1 MDSNGVTEKE
11 GEENM
16 SYVSTLHI
24 RLQKPC
30 RQPGDRQ
37 EAADKVVSPAKLG
50 TGAQGSGADSI
61 SAECPVFIQPLTDV
75 TVDESS
81 TITLQA
87 KITGTPPITV
97 TWFLNGK
104 TVKFGRSSFSNGVA
118 QWVVEDCLPE
128 DSGIYG
134 CVAENVA
141 GRTSSSAIVTVRDF
155 ETLQRLNPLPK
166 QMRNTNCDSGIAD
179 SQTVPEENRHGAGA
193 KAEMVQYS
201 TLNVVS
207 IQEERHSTK
216 DRSLPKDSSPSRKK
230 LSSKPAEPPE
240 LVDPQMYLE
249 AKAGQEA
256 ELYVGIVGT
265 PPIAAIWL
273 KQNDQILNSSRTS
286 VDTTDTG
293 TKLVIKDVQ
302 MSDAGHYTLVVKDRN
317 GNVQHQISLAVI
329 DRPEPPSGRPCVS
342 EICRSSLTLSWSG
355 PCYDGGSAIKFY
367 IIEVKEAGES
377 EWRRLTDLCSNT
389 SYQVNS
395 LKPGK
400 EYRFRIYAVNSC
412 GISEI
417 GEESKPV
424 KLSDVE
430 EKEEEKEEL
439 GSHVTIN
446 ASQKLTDFYIQQEC
460 LGVGTF
466 GKVYKLLQKSTGKT
480 RAGKFYKART
490 MKDKKSARN
499 EIEIMNCLHHPKLVQ
514 CLDAF
519 ESRTEIVMVMEYISG
534 GELFERIV
542 DEDFELTE
550 PTCVVYV
557 RQILAGLQFM
567 HQQSIVHLDLKPEN
581 IVCVDKNGTLIKI
594 IDFGLARKL
603 DSNGSTKVMF
613 GTPEFVAPEVIN
625 YDPIGFTTDTWSIGV
640 ICYILLSGLSP
651 FQGDTDPETLT
662 NVTAVSWEFD
672 EEAFAEISEN
682 AKNFISSLLQK
693 NMRRRLTCEE
703 CLNHPWLQSIEQ
715 GVAKTLSKERM
726 KRFLAKQKWKKAGK
740 ALLALKRLALPLNKP
755 DNTESAPTSQDKSVL
770 SPTHQ
775 QEVLSSLDEQ
785 IQRKPFFSET
795 LQDLDELEGSASC
808 LQCHIEGYPDPEVIW
823 YKNEDP
829 LTESSHFQ
837 IDYQEDGSCSLIIT
851 NVTQMD
857 SGYYTCKAMNAL
869 GEETSSATLTVYP
882 LDVIQRS

>member
-1 MDSNGVTEKE
+1 
-11 GEENM
+11 M
-16 SYVSTLHI
+16 SYVSTFHI

-30 RQPGDRQ
+30 QQPGDKQ
-37 EAADKVVSPAKLG
+37 APSPAKVG
-50 TGAQGSGADSI
+50 TGARRSDADSI
-61 SAECPVFIQPLTDV
+61 SAECPVFAQPLTDV

-87 KITGTPPITV
+87 KVTGTSPITI
-97 TWFLNGK
+97 TWYLNGQ
-104 TVKFGRSSFSNGVA
+104 TAKFGRSSFSNGVA

-128 DSGIYG
+128 DAGIYG

-141 GRTSSSAIVTVRDF
+141 GRASCSATVTVRDF
-155 ETLQRLNPLPK
+155 ETLQQRHHLPK
-166 QMRNTNCDSGIAD
+166 QMSNTNCEGRIGD
-179 SQTVPEENRHGAGA
+179 SQTIFEENHHGAGA
-193 KAEMVQYS
+193 KAEMAQFS
-201 TLNVVS
+201 TLNFS
-207 IQEERHSTK
+207 SQDDQQSTK
-216 DRSLPKDSSPSRKK
+216 NRSLPKDSSPSRKK
-230 LSSKPAEPPE
+230 LSSKPAEPPQ
-240 LVDPQMYLE
+240 LVDPQTYLE
-249 AKAGQEA
+249 VKAGQQA
-256 ELYVGIVGT
+256 ELYVGVVGT

-273 KQNDQILNSSRTS
+273 KRKDQILNSSRTS
-286 VDTTDTG
+286 VDTTDTE

-302 MSDAGHYTLVVKDRN
+302 MDDAGYYTLVVKDRN
-317 GNVQHQISLAVI
+317 GSVQHRISLAVV
-329 DRPEPPSGRPCVS
+329 DRPEPPSGRPRVS
-342 EICRSSLTLSWSG
+342 EICGTSLSLSWSG
-355 PCYDGGSAIKFY
+355 PCYDGGSAIQSY
-367 IIEVKEAGES
+367 IIEMQQSGES
-377 EWRRLTDLCSNT
+377 EWRRLTDSCSST
-389 SYQVNS
+389 SYQVNG
-395 LKPGK
+395 LKLDG
-400 EYRFRIYAVNSC
+400 EYSFRIYAVNSC
-412 GISEI
+412 GISEV

-424 KLSDVE
+424 KLTDIK
-430 EKEEEKEEL
+430 EKEEKEEL
-439 GSHVTIN
+439 GTHVTIN
-446 ASQKLTDFYIQQEC
+446 TTQKLTDLYVQQEC

-490 MKDKKSARN
+490 TKDKKSARD

-550 PTCVVYV
+550 PTCVLYV
-557 RQILAGLQFM
+557 RQIVAGLQFM

-581 IVCVDKNGTLIKI
+581 IVCVDKNGMLIKI

-603 DSNGSTKVMF
+603 DCSGSVKVMF

-651 FQGDTDPETLT
+651 FQGDSDTETLT

-703 CLNHPWLQSIEQ
+703 CLNHPWLQSTEQ

-755 DNTESAPTSQDKSVL
+755 DNAESAPTSQDKNVL

-785 IQRKPFFSET
+785 IQRKPFFSKT
-795 LQDLDELEGSASC
+795 LKDLEELEGSASC
-808 LQCHIEGYPDPEVIW
+808 LQCRIEGYPDPEVIW

-829 LTESSHFQ
+829 ITESSHFQ
-837 IDYQEDGSCSLIIT
+837 IDYQEDGSCSLIIM

-869 GEETSSATLTVYP
+869 GEETSSATLTVYS
-882 LDVIQRS
+882 LDVMQCG

>member
-1 MDSNGVTEKE
+1 
-11 GEENM
+11 M
-16 SYVSTLHI
+16 SYVSTFHI

-30 RQPGDRQ
+30 QQPGDKQ
-37 EAADKVVSPAKLG
+37 APSPAKVG
-50 TGAQGSGADSI
+50 TGARRSDADSI
-61 SAECPVFIQPLTDV
+61 SAECPVFAQPLTDV

-87 KITGTPPITV
+87 KVTGTSPITI
-97 TWFLNGK
+97 TWYLNGQ
-104 TVKFGRSSFSNGVA
+104 TAKFGRSSFSNGVA

-128 DSGIYG
+128 DAGIYG

-141 GRTSSSAIVTVRDF
+141 GRASCSATVTVRDF
-155 ETLQRLNPLPK
+155 ETLQQRHHLPK
-166 QMRNTNCDSGIAD
+166 QMSNTNCEGRIGD
-179 SQTVPEENRHGAGA
+179 SQTIFEENHHGAGA
-193 KAEMVQYS
+193 KAEMAQFS
-201 TLNVVS
+201 TLNFS
-207 IQEERHSTK
+207 SQDDQQSTK
-216 DRSLPKDSSPSRKK
+216 NRSLPKDSSPSRKK
-230 LSSKPAEPPE
+230 LSSKPEPPQ
-240 LVDPQMYLE
+240 LVDPQTYLE
-249 AKAGQEA
+249 VKAGQQA
-256 ELYVGIVGT
+256 ELYVGVVGT

-273 KQNDQILNSSRTS
+273 KRKDQILNSSRTS
-286 VDTTDTG
+286 VDTTDTE

-302 MSDAGHYTLVVKDRN
+302 MDDAGYYTLVVKDRN
-317 GNVQHQISLAVI
+317 GSVQHRISLAVV
-329 DRPEPPSGRPCVS
+329 DRPEPPSGRPRVS
-342 EICRSSLTLSWSG
+342 EICGTSLSLSWSG
-355 PCYDGGSAIKFY
+355 PCYDGGSAIQSY
-367 IIEVKEAGES
+367 IIEMQQSGES
-377 EWRRLTDLCSNT
+377 EWRRLTDSCSST
-389 SYQVNS
+389 SYQVNG
-395 LKPGK
+395 LKLDG
-400 EYRFRIYAVNSC
+400 EYSFRIYAVNSC
-412 GISEI
+412 GISEV

-424 KLSDVE
+424 KLTDIK
-430 EKEEEKEEL
+430 EKEEKEEL
-439 GSHVTIN
+439 GTHVTIN
-446 ASQKLTDFYIQQEC
+446 TTQKLTDLYVQQEC

-490 MKDKKSARN
+490 TKDKKSARD

-550 PTCVVYV
+550 PTCVLYV
-557 RQILAGLQFM
+557 RQIVAGLQFM

-581 IVCVDKNGTLIKI
+581 IVCVDKNGMLIKI

-603 DSNGSTKVMF
+603 DCSGSVKVMF

-651 FQGDTDPETLT
+651 FQGDSDTETLT

-703 CLNHPWLQSIEQ
+703 CLNHPWLQSTEQ

-755 DNTESAPTSQDKSVL
+755 DNAESAPTSQDKNVL

-785 IQRKPFFSET
+785 IQRKPFFSKT
-795 LQDLDELEGSASC
+795 LKDLEELEGSASC
-808 LQCHIEGYPDPEVIW
+808 LQCRIEGYPDPEVIW

-829 LTESSHFQ
+829 ITESSHFQ
-837 IDYQEDGSCSLIIT
+837 IDYQEDGSCSLIIM

-869 GEETSSATLTVYP
+869 GEETSSATLTVYS
-882 LDVIQRS
+882 LDVMQCG

>member
-1 MDSNGVTEKE
+1 
-11 GEENM
+11 M
-16 SYVSTLHI
+16 SYVSTFHI
-24 RLQKPC
+24 RLQKP
-30 RQPGDRQ
+30 RQQPADRQ
-37 EAADKVVSPAKLG
+37 AAEKGTSSANVG
-50 TGAQGSGADSI
+50 TGARRSDADSI
-61 SAECPVFIQPLTDV
+61 NAECPVFTQPLTDV

-87 KITGTPPITV
+87 KVTGSSPITI
-97 TWFLNGK
+97 TWYLNGQ
-104 TVKFGRSSFSNGVA
+104 TAKFGKSSFSNGVA

-128 DSGIYG
+128 DAGIYG

-141 GRTSSSAIVTVRDF
+141 GRTCCSATVTVRDF
-155 ETLQRLNPLPK
+155 ETLQRLHLPK
-166 QMRNTNCDSGIAD
+166 EMRNTNCDGRISD
-179 SQTVPEENRHGAGA
+179 SQTIFEENHHGAGA
-193 KAEMVQYS
+193 KAEMAQFS
-201 TLNVVS
+201 TLNFN
-207 IQEERHSTK
+207 IQGDQQSPKNRN
-216 DRSLPKDSSPSRKK
+216 LPKDSSPSRKK
-230 LSSKPAEPPE
+230 LSSKPAEPPQ
-240 LVDPQMYLE
+240 LMDPQTYSE
-249 AKAGQEA
+249 VKAGQQA
-256 ELYVGIVGT
+256 ELYVGVVGT

-273 KQNDQILNSSRTS
+273 KQKDQILNSSRTS

-302 MSDAGHYTLVVKDRN
+302 MDDAGNYTLVVKDRN
-317 GNVQHQISLAVI
+317 GSVQHQISLAV
-329 DRPEPPSGRPCVS
+329 
-342 EICRSSLTLSWSG
+342 
-355 PCYDGGSAIKFY
+355 
-367 IIEVKEAGES
+367 
-377 EWRRLTDLCSNT
+377 
-389 SYQVNS
+389 
-395 LKPGK
+395 
-400 EYRFRIYAVNSC
+400 
-412 GISEI
+412 
-417 GEESKPV
+417 
-424 KLSDVE
+424 VE
-430 EKEEEKEEL
+430 KEEKEEL
-439 GSHVTIN
+439 GTHVTIN
-446 ASQKLTDFYIQQEC
+446 TTQKLTDLYIQQEC

-490 MKDKKSARN
+490 IKDKKSARD

-550 PTCVVYV
+550 PTCVLYV

-603 DSNGSTKVMF
+603 DCNGSMKVMF

-651 FQGDTDPETLT
+651 FQGDSDTETLT

-693 NMRRRLTCEE
+693 NMRRRLTCED
-703 CLNHPWLQSIEQ
+703 CLNHPWLQSTEQ

-755 DNTESAPTSQDKSVL
+755 DNAESAPTSQDKNVL

-785 IQRKPFFSET
+785 IQRKPFFSKGLT
-795 LQDLDELEGSASC
+795 DLEELEGSASC

-829 LTESSHFQ
+829 ITESSHFQ
-837 IDYQEDGSCSLIIT
+837 IDYQEDGSCSLIIM
-851 NVTQMD
+851 NVTQVD

-869 GEETSSATLTVYP
+869 GEETSSATLTVYS
-882 LDVIQRS
+882 LDVTQCS

>member
-1 MDSNGVTEKE
+1 
-11 GEENM
+11 M
-16 SYVSTLHI
+16 SYVSTFHI
-24 RLQKPC
+24 RLQKP
-30 RQPGDRQ
+30 RQQPADRQ
-37 EAADKVVSPAKLG
+37 AAEKGTSSANVG
-50 TGAQGSGADSI
+50 TGARRSDADSI
-61 SAECPVFIQPLTDV
+61 NAECPVFTQPLTDV

-87 KITGTPPITV
+87 KVTGSSPITI
-97 TWFLNGK
+97 TWYLNGQ
-104 TVKFGRSSFSNGVA
+104 TAKFGKSSFSNGVA

-128 DSGIYG
+128 DAGIYG

-141 GRTSSSAIVTVRDF
+141 GRTCCSATVTVRDF
-155 ETLQRLNPLPK
+155 ETLQRLHLPK
-166 QMRNTNCDSGIAD
+166 EMRNTNCDGRISD
-179 SQTVPEENRHGAGA
+179 SQTIFEENHHGAGA
-193 KAEMVQYS
+193 KAEMAQFS
-201 TLNVVS
+201 TLNFN
-207 IQEERHSTK
+207 IQGDQQSPKNRN
-216 DRSLPKDSSPSRKK
+216 LPKDSSPSRKK
-230 LSSKPAEPPE
+230 LSSKPEPPQ
-240 LVDPQMYLE
+240 LMDPQTYSE
-249 AKAGQEA
+249 VKAGQQA
-256 ELYVGIVGT
+256 ELYVGVVGT

-273 KQNDQILNSSRTS
+273 KQKDQILNSSRTS

-302 MSDAGHYTLVVKDRN
+302 MDDAGNYTLVVKDRN
-317 GNVQHQISLAVI
+317 GSVQHQISLAVV
-329 DRPEPPSGRPCVS
+329 DRPEPPSGRPRVS
-342 EICRSSLTLSWSG
+342 EICGSSLSLSWSG
-355 PCYDGGSAIKFY
+355 PCYDGGSAIQSY
-367 IIEVKEAGES
+367 IIEIKQTGES
-377 EWRRLTDLCSNT
+377 EWRRLTDSCSST
-389 SYQVNS
+389 SYQVNG
-395 LKPGK
+395 LKLDR
-400 EYRFRIYAVNSC
+400 EYSFRIYAMNSC
-412 GISEI
+412 GISEV

-424 KLSDVE
+424 KLIEDIK
-430 EKEEEKEEL
+430 EKEEKEEL
-439 GSHVTIN
+439 GTHVTIN
-446 ASQKLTDFYIQQEC
+446 TTQKLTDLYIQQEC

-490 MKDKKSARN
+490 IKDKKSARD

-550 PTCVVYV
+550 PTCVLYV

-603 DSNGSTKVMF
+603 DCNGSMKVMF

-651 FQGDTDPETLT
+651 FQGDSDTETLT

-693 NMRRRLTCEE
+693 NMRRRLTCED
-703 CLNHPWLQSIEQ
+703 CLNHPWLQSTEQ

-755 DNTESAPTSQDKSVL
+755 DNAESAPTSQDKNVL

-785 IQRKPFFSET
+785 IQRKPFFSKGLT
-795 LQDLDELEGSASC
+795 DLEELEGSASC

-829 LTESSHFQ
+829 ITESSHFQ
-837 IDYQEDGSCSLIIT
+837 IDYQEDGSCSLIIM
-851 NVTQMD
+851 NVTQVD

-869 GEETSSATLTVYP
+869 GEETSSATLTVYS
-882 LDVIQRS
+882 LDVTQCS

>member
-1 MDSNGVTEKE
+1 
-11 GEENM
+11 M
-16 SYVSTLHI
+16 SYVSTFHI

-30 RQPGDRQ
+30 QQPGDKQ
-37 EAADKVVSPAKLG
+37 APSPAKVG
-50 TGAQGSGADSI
+50 TGARRSDADSI
-61 SAECPVFIQPLTDV
+61 SAECPVFAQPLTDV

-87 KITGTPPITV
+87 KVTGTSPITI
-97 TWFLNGK
+97 TWYLNGQ
-104 TVKFGRSSFSNGVA
+104 TAKFGRSSFSNGVA

-128 DSGIYG
+128 DAGIYG

-141 GRTSSSAIVTVRDF
+141 GRASCSATVTVRDF
-155 ETLQRLNPLPK
+155 ETLQQRHHLPK
-166 QMRNTNCDSGIAD
+166 QMSNTNCEGRIGD
-179 SQTVPEENRHGAGA
+179 SQTIFEENHHGAGA
-193 KAEMVQYS
+193 KAEMAQFS
-201 TLNVVS
+201 TLNFS
-207 IQEERHSTK
+207 SQDDQQSTK
-216 DRSLPKDSSPSRKK
+216 NRSLPKDSSPSRKK
-230 LSSKPAEPPE
+230 LSSKPAEPPQ
-240 LVDPQMYLE
+240 LVDPQTYLE
-249 AKAGQEA
+249 VKAGQQA
-256 ELYVGIVGT
+256 ELYVGVVGT

-273 KQNDQILNSSRTS
+273 KRKDQILNSSRTS
-286 VDTTDTG
+286 VDTTDTE

-302 MSDAGHYTLVVKDRN
+302 MDDAGYYTLVVKDRN
-317 GNVQHQISLAVI
+317 GSVQHRISLAV
-329 DRPEPPSGRPCVS
+329 
-342 EICRSSLTLSWSG
+342 
-355 PCYDGGSAIKFY
+355 
-367 IIEVKEAGES
+367 
-377 EWRRLTDLCSNT
+377 
-389 SYQVNS
+389 
-395 LKPGK
+395 
-400 EYRFRIYAVNSC
+400 
-412 GISEI
+412 
-417 GEESKPV
+417 
-424 KLSDVE
+424 VE
-430 EKEEEKEEL
+430 KEEKEEL
-439 GSHVTIN
+439 GTHVTIN
-446 ASQKLTDFYIQQEC
+446 TTQKLTDLYVQQEC

-490 MKDKKSARN
+490 TKDKKSARD

-550 PTCVVYV
+550 PTCVLYV
-557 RQILAGLQFM
+557 RQIVAGLQFM

-581 IVCVDKNGTLIKI
+581 IVCVDKNGMLIKI

-603 DSNGSTKVMF
+603 DCSGSVKVMF

-651 FQGDTDPETLT
+651 FQGDSDTETLT

-703 CLNHPWLQSIEQ
+703 CLNHPWLQSTEQ

-755 DNTESAPTSQDKSVL
+755 DNAESAPTSQDKNVL

-785 IQRKPFFSET
+785 IQRKPFFSKT
-795 LQDLDELEGSASC
+795 LKDLEELEGSASC
-808 LQCHIEGYPDPEVIW
+808 LQCRIEGYPDPEVIW

-829 LTESSHFQ
+829 ITESSHFQ
-837 IDYQEDGSCSLIIT
+837 IDYQEDGSCSLIIM

-869 GEETSSATLTVYP
+869 GEETSSATLTVYS
-882 LDVIQRS
+882 LDVMQCG